1 MAQRQRTARTRTGTK
16 KPSRTRSSKKS
27 TESNESFDIVTRNL
41 AAQYRPKVLE
51 DYVGQEAS
59 VKKIC
64 FVIVIEDN
72 PEVERYN
79 FAGNI
84 KISIIAPAR

>member
-51 DYVGQEAS
+51 DYVGQES
-59 VKKIC
+59 KVGLSPKLSLKLFSFTVKLVLAKQRLQC
-64 FVIVIEDN
+64 LSPVT
-72 PEVERYN
+72 
-79 FAGNI
+79 
-84 KISIIAPAR
+84 